1 MAAWIS
7 RTDYTVKE
15 GMVVVNAFPLSYLI
29 LHTWLLFTLH
39 VGSIS
44 GDRSTYVVHMDKS
57 VMPKAFANP
66 HHWYSATLGSV
77 TAAGPAA
84 SSAVQSAP
92 KLLYIYDNAIHGFS
106 VLLSLD
112 ELQAL
117 QKSPGFISAYQDK
130 TVTVDTTHT
139 TEFLSLNPVTG
150 LWPASNYGEDVIV
163 GVIDTGVW
171 PESESFKDNGM
182 TEVPARWKGACEPGE
197 EFNSSMCNRKLIGAQ
212 YFNKGVM
219 ASNPGVNI
227 IMNSTRDTMGH
238 GTHTSS
244 TATGSF
250 VEGVSF
256 FGYAKGTA
264 RGVAPAAR
272 VAMYKVLWE
281 EGRYAS
287 DVLAGMDQAIAD
299 GVDVIS
305 ISMGFDGVPFYEDPI
320 AIASFAAME
329 KGVVVSSSAG
339 NAGPSLGTLHNGIP
353 WVLTVAA
360 GSIDRQFA
368 GTITLGNGLTIVGWS
383 LFPENALLLELPLV
397 YNETLAACSSS
408 VLLSGANNA
417 IVICKDNGNI
427 FGQMD
432 EVTRSNVSGAIIIS
446 NDSFFLD
453 VGDFPSPVV
462 VISPID
468 APAVINYAKAG
479 AKPTA
484 SLKFQQTF
492 VGTKPAPTVASY
504 TSRGPSPS
512 YPGILK
518 PDIMAPGS
526 RVFASWIPNQYTAMI
541 GSRLYLSSD
550 YNIISGTSMACPHAS
565 GVAALLKGAHPEWSP
580 AAIRSAMMTTA
591 NPLDNTLNPIRDT
604 GENFES
610 ANPLAMGAGQVDPN
624 KALDPG
630 LIYDAS
636 AQDYVN
642 LLCTMNY
649 TREQLLT
656 ITRSSSYNCSNPS
669 SDLSYP
675 SFIALF
681 SNTSSSVQEFR
692 RTVTNAG
699 DGASTYTVMLTP
711 PEGSTV
717 SVSPSTLIFGEKY
730 EKQSYSVAIKY
741 MPVRSGTV
749 SYGSLVWVEDGGKHT
764 VRSPIVVSSMTI

>member
-1 MAAWIS
+1 MRVA
-7 RTDYTVKE
+7 
-15 GMVVVNAFPLSYLI
+15 NAFLSYLI
-29 LHTWLLFTLH
+29 LHTWLLFIPH

-57 VMPKAFANP
+57 VMPKAFASH
-66 HHWYSATLGSV
+66 HHWYSATLSSIKAV
-77 TAAGPAA
+77 GPAA
-84 SSAVQSAP
+84 SNAVQSTP
-92 KLLYIYDNAIHGFS
+92 KLLYTYDNAIHGFS
-106 VLLSLD
+106 ALLSPD

-117 QKSPGFISAYQDK
+117 QKSPGFISAYKDK
-130 TVTVDTTHT
+130 TVTIDTTHT
-139 TEFLSLNPVTG
+139 TDFLSLNPVTG
-150 LWPASNYGEDVIV
+150 LWPASNYGKDVIV

-171 PESESFKDNGM
+171 PESESFKDDGM
-182 TEVPARWKGACEPGE
+182 TEIPARWKGVCEQGE
-197 EFNSSMCNRKLIGAQ
+197 EFNSSTCNRKLIGAQ
-212 YFNKGVM
+212 YFNKGLI
-219 ASNPGVNI
+219 AANPGGINI
-227 IMNSTRDTMGH
+227 TMNSTRDTMGH

-244 TATGSF
+244 TAAGSF

-264 RGVAPAAR
+264 RGVAPGAR

-281 EGRYAS
+281 EGGYAS

-305 ISMGFDGVPFYEDPI
+305 ISMGFDGVPFYEDPV
-320 AIASFAAME
+320 AIGSFAAME
-329 KGVVVSSSAG
+329 KGVLVSSSAG
-339 NAGPSLGTLHNGIP
+339 NEGPSLGTLHNGIP
-353 WVLTVAA
+353 WALTVAA
-360 GSIDRQFA
+360 GGIDRQFA
-368 GTITLGNGLTIVGWS
+368 GTVTLGNGLIIIGSS
-383 LFPENALLLELPLV
+383 LFPENALLLDLPLV
-397 YNETLAACSSS
+397 YNETLTACNSSL
-408 VLLSGANNA
+408 LLSEANNA
-417 IVICKDNGNI
+417 IVICKDNGYVY
-427 FGQMD
+427 GQMD
-432 EVTRSNVSGAIIIS
+432 EITRSTVSGAIIIS
-446 NDSFFLD
+446 NDSFFIE

-484 SLKFQQTF
+484 SMKFQQTF
-492 VGTKPAPTVASY
+492 VGTKPAPVVADY

-526 RVFASWIPNQYTAMI
+526 RVFAAWIPNQYTAKI
-541 GSRLYLSSD
+541 GSRLHLSSD

-591 NPLDNTLNPIRDT
+591 NPLDNTLNPIRDI
-604 GENFES
+604 GENFEFAS
-610 ANPLAMGAGQVDPN
+610 PLAMGAGQVDPN
-624 KALDPG
+624 KALNPG

-636 AQDYVN
+636 AQDYLN

-649 TREQLLT
+649 TREQILT
-656 ITRSSSYNCSNPS
+656 ITRSSSYNCLNPS
-669 SDLSYP
+669 SDLNYP

-681 SNTSSSVQEFR
+681 SNTSSSVQEFQ

-699 DGASTYTVMLTP
+699 DGASTYKVKLTP

-717 SVSPSTLIFGEKY
+717 SVSPSTLIFGKKY
-730 EKQSYSVAIKY
+730 EKQSYTVVIKY
-741 MPVRSGTV
+741 TPERNGTV
-749 SYGSLVWVEDGGKHT
+749 SHGSLVWVDDAGKHT
-764 VRSPIVVSSMTI
+764 VRSPIVVSSITI